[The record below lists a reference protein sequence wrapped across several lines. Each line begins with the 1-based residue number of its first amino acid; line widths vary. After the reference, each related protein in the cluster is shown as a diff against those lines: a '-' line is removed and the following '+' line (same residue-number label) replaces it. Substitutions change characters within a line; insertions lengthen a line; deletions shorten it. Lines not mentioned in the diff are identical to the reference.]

1 MFLKLSVPLNH
12 ELCYSLRT
20 RQHIRQI
27 LSRKVKILLHTP
39 SISLWLDYS
48 CNEKQIKSCS
58 FEKKPKISQNVTIYS
73 PFEKKPQK
81 FPKLSQYIF
90 YIYALE
96 SPSLEIF
103 KWCLDVV
110 LGNFSGWSCLSRK
123 VGSDSVQRSL
133 PTILSFCEAQF
144 NAHQNQVLHY

>member
-1 MFLKLSVPLNH
+1 MKLSVPLNH

-58 FEKKPKISQNVTIYS
+58 FEKNPKISQNVTIYS
-73 PFEKKPQK
+73 LFEKKP
-81 FPKLSQYIF
+81 PKVSQTVTIYFLYIC
-90 YIYALE
+90 
-96 SPSLEIF
+96 SRVSLPGDIQMVSGCGSGQLF
-103 KWCLDVV
+103 WVV
-110 LGNFSGWSCLSRK
+110 LLEQEGWIR
-123 VGSDSVQRSL
+123 QRAEVPSNHSL
-133 PTILSFCEAQF
+133 IL
-144 NAHQNQVLHY
+144 